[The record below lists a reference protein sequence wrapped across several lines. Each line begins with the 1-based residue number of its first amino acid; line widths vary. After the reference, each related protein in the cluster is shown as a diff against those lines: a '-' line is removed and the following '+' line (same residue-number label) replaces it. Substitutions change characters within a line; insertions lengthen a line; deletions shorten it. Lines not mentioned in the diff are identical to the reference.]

1 MVARTKLTVAYLGGG
16 FSGWQRQDRVRTV
29 QGDLEASL
37 QKLFGPQRI
46 VVVGAGR
53 TDAGVHATAQA
64 AHVDLPDGIPPAV
77 LPRLLNAR
85 LADDVR
91 VRSATRPADGFHAI
105 SSALGKHYA
114 YRIRWSEPD
123 LPWQDLRWTVLPRP
137 GDLKLLES
145 ACKQLP
151 GRRDWA
157 SFTVPYSVNRSTV
170 RTIYRV
176 QPMWRRSGLE
186 IHVFGEGF
194 LRYQVRRMVG
204 ALLDVCHGR
213 LTTGDLADLLESPS
227 PGAPLYTAPARGLT
241 LERVY
246 YRASP
251 GLTMNPGMNS
261 KQMGPSPW

>member
-29 QGDLEASL
+29 QGDLEVSL
-37 QKLFGPQRI
+37 KKLSGGQRA

-53 TDAGVHATAQA
+53 TDAGVHAVAQS
-64 AHVDLPDGIPPAV
+64 AHVDLPDGIPSMA

-85 LADDVR
+85 LASDVR
-91 VRSATRPADGFHAI
+91 VRSATSVAGDFHAI
-105 SSALGKHYA
+105 KSALGKHYA
-114 YRIRWSEPD
+114 YRMRWSEPD
-123 LPWQDLRWTVLPRP
+123 LPWQGLRSAVLPRP
-137 GDLKLLES
+137 SEPEALEEV
-145 ACKQLP
+145 CRQLP

-157 SFTVPYSVNRSTV
+157 SFTVPEGARRSTV
-170 RTIYRV
+170 RTVYQV
-176 QPMWRRSGLE
+176 KPVWRRSGLD

-204 ALLDVCHGR
+204 ALLDVGYGK
-213 LTTGDLADLLESPS
+213 LTIEDIFDLIESPS
-227 PGAPLYTAPARGLT
+227 PGAPLYTTPSRGLS

-251 GLTMNPGMNS
+251 SLSIPGEKCGLTAQS
-261 KQMGPSPW
+261 LW